1 MLSHGVNPDMKRNLL
16 TLVIGAVLIL
26 IFALLLFTFQVR
38 ISEVAVVTTFG
49 KPTSEIKEPR
59 SFPFFKWPW
68 PIQKVYKFDKRIQT
82 FEDQFTED
90 LTADG
95 NTLNTMV
102 YVGWRITDPMIFFPK
117 FAGGSVTEAEKT
129 LEGILRTA
137 KSGTVGRHPLSDFIN
152 VDAQKLK
159 FDDIEREIK
168 GLVQSQLQ
176 ANNYG
181 IQVEF
186 LGLKK
191 IGLPESVTQAVFDQM
206 TQERQR
212 LVSKAQYEGEA
223 EAQTIRSAAERK
235 AAEMLAAAEGDATRI
250 RGQGEAEALESL
262 KTFERNPDL
271 ANFILGLRALELS
284 LKDRSTLILDQRTP
298 PFNLFQGFATNRP
311 STK

>member
-1 MLSHGVNPDMKRNLL
+1 MKRNLL

-49 KPTSEIKEPR
+49 KPTREIKEPR
-59 SFPFFKWPW
+59 AFPFFKWPW

-82 FEDQFTED
+82 FEDKFTED

-102 YVGWRITDPMIFFPK
+102 FVGWRITDAMTFFPK
-117 FAGGSVTEAEKT
+117 FAGGSVSEAEKT

-137 KSGTVGRHPLSDFIN
+137 KSGTVGHHPLSDFIN
-152 VDAQKLK
+152 VDEKQLK
-159 FDDIEREIK
+159 FDEIEAEIK
-168 GLVQSQLQ
+168 SLVQTQLQ
-176 ANNYG
+176 TSSYG
-181 IQVEF
+181 IKVDF
-186 LGLKK
+186 LGIKK

-223 EAQTIRSAAERK
+223 EAQTIRSVAERK
-235 AAEMLAAAEGDATRI
+235 AAETLAAAEGEATRI
-250 RGQGEAEALESL
+250 RGLGEAEALESL
-262 KTFERNPDL
+262 RTFEKNPEL

-284 LKDRSTLILDQRTP
+284 LKERSTLILDQRTP
-298 PFNLFQGFATNRP
+298 PFNLLQGFGTNQP
-311 STK
+311 SSK

>member
-1 MLSHGVNPDMKRNLL
+1 MKRNLL

-49 KPTSEIKEPR
+49 KPTREIKEPR
-59 SFPFFKWPW
+59 AFPFFKWPW

-82 FEDQFTED
+82 FEDPFTED

-102 YVGWRITDPMIFFPK
+102 YVGWRITDPMVFFLR

-137 KSGTVGRHPLSDFIN
+137 KSGTVGRHPLSDFVN
-152 VDAQKLK
+152 VDERQLK
-159 FDDIEREIK
+159 FDAIENEIK
-168 GLVQSQLQ
+168 SIVQSQLQ

-186 LGLKK
+186 LGIKK

-223 EAQTIRSAAERK
+223 EAQTIRSVAERK
-235 AAEMLAAAEGDATRI
+235 AAEMLAAAEGEATRI

-262 KTFERNPDL
+262 KTFERNPEL
-271 ANFILGLRALELS
+271 ANFILGLRALEIS
-284 LKDRSTLILDQRTP
+284 LKERSTLILDQRTP
-298 PFNLFQGFATNRP
+298 PFNLFQGFGTNQSGR
-311 STK
+311 K